1 MTSPGP
7 EPVADFSAKHQLRSQ
22 VLTDISDNLDEFIE
36 HAQTA
41 CWETMGNVHTTFTTT
56 VTIKKKVSND
66 ETTYHVAVESRER
79 IPKPKITRELDFNK
93 ATQLVLL

>member
-1 MTSPGP
+1 MTSPV
-7 EPVADFSAKHQLRSQ
+7 E
-22 VLTDISDNLDEFIE
+22 DIGSRFEVRDQILEDITENLAEFIE

-41 CWETMGNVHTTFTTT
+41 CWETEGNVHTTFTTT

-66 ETTYHVAVESRER
+66 ETTYQVAVESRER